1 MILWLDDVS
10 AQNRFRVGGKGSS
23 LARCRGLGLPVP
35 DGFCVTVDAFTAAIS
50 QIRDRERGPC
60 GKEPFPFPSGLEDAL
75 AAAYDRLGKPAVAV
89 RSSGVD
95 EDSESHSL
103 AGQHETLLGVR
114 GESALFDAVRACWAS
129 VWSDSAIEY
138 RRRQGITG
146 VSPIAVVVQPMVAPD
161 VSGVLF
167 TRDPVS
173 GAPGKVVINASYG
186 LGESVVSGLIV
197 PDAFVVSVNPPRV
210 VSRVLGSKK
219 TRMDVGE
226 QGVIQT
232 RVPSSERSRLC
243 LDDDQLLRL
252 VDIGMRLER
261 HYGSAQ
267 DVEWALCDGEVVLLQ
282 SRPITAQADSV
293 EPVKSIEPSIER
305 PLSARSRAESFIRAD
320 LAEHLPGPMPLDLAA
335 VHRLIKAIGQVLD
348 RAGINPPDPEALI
361 QSHSDGTI
369 RLNVSVPPQHPLRLL
384 RMPVVAVRGLRH
396 DPRRWPQEEAAVR
409 RRMNRLAKLIDRRA
423 EIDSAA
429 LMHLLDAVLDAAAHV
444 LYDRYRN
451 YLIPMALTRSLTRRL
466 AAVADP
472 RAGILEEDLYRG
484 LPYVTAKANEGVS
497 HLVDQLRRLGLVKA
511 LLELGPRRFLHDIDT
526 MLGGD
531 QFHADLNRFLTDFGA
546 RAGAPY
552 LAFSSRS
559 WRERPEDLLG
569 MISAQLRGADA
580 PQGRRAD
587 VGEVSGTAT
596 VRSIAMRLPAVL
608 RRSWY
613 RSVSRQRAMHVGRE
627 GTLYLI
633 EELFFQARR
642 IVDEISNRL
651 VARGV
656 LEAAEDILLLYE
668 DEMRRALILPPDGDL
683 LDLVEQRRRDRGRAQ
698 EAWRRSCAAEP
709 NAIEADARL
718 GDELVLRGLPS
729 AAGQATGRARVILS
743 PQDFANLGPGEILV
757 CPFTDPSWTPLFSLA
772 AGVVSEAG
780 GPLSHA
786 AIVAREYGI
795 PAVLGVGDA
804 TVQIRDGDLIV
815 VDGSA
820 GVVTAVRANSEPLQ

>member
-1 MILWLDDVS
+1 MILWLDDVG
-10 AQNRFRVGGKGSS
+10 AQNRSRVGGKGSS
-23 LARCRGLGLPVP
+23 LARCRALGLPVP
-35 DGFCVTVDAFTAAIS
+35 DGFCVTADAFTAAVS
-50 QIRDRERGPC
+50 QIRDREIGP
-60 GKEPFPFPSGLEDAL
+60 GTKPFPFPPGLEAAL
-75 AAAYDRLGKPAVAV
+75 VAAYDRLGKPAVAV

-95 EDSESHSL
+95 EDGEAHSL

-138 RRRQGITG
+138 RRRQGITD
-146 VSPIAVVVQPMVAPD
+146 VLPIAVVIQPMVAPD

-173 GAPGKVVINASYG
+173 DAPGKIVVNASYG
-186 LGESVVSGLIV
+186 LGESVVSGLVV
-197 PDAFVVSVNPPRV
+197 PDVFVASVNPPRV
-210 VSRVLGSKK
+210 VSRLLGSKE

-226 QGVIQT
+226 QGVVQT
-232 RVPSSERSRLC
+232 RVSLAERSRLC

-252 VDIGMRLER
+252 VDIGVRLER

-293 EPVKSIEPSIER
+293 GPVKSIASYIEP
-305 PLSARSRAESFIRAD
+305 PWSARSRAESFIRAD

-335 VHRLIKAIGQVLD
+335 VHRLINAVGQVLD
-348 RAGINPPDPEALI
+348 RAGINPPDPEDLI
-361 QSHSDGTI
+361 QSRSDGTI

-384 RMPVVAVRGLRH
+384 RIPVVAVRGLRH

-409 RRMNRLAKLIDRRA
+409 RRLNRLAKRIDRRA

-429 LMHLLDAVLDAAAHV
+429 LIHLLDAVLDAAAHV

-451 YLIPMALTRSLTRRL
+451 YLVPMALTRLLTRRL

-472 RAGILEEDLYRG
+472 QAGILEEDLYRG
-484 LPYVTAKANEGVS
+484 LAYVTAEANEGVS
-497 HLVDQLRRLGLVKA
+497 HLVDRLRGLGLVKA
-511 LLELGPRRFLHDIDT
+511 LLDLGPRRFLHEIDT
-526 MLGGD
+526 LPGGT
-531 QFHADLNRFLTDFGA
+531 QFHADFNRFLADFGA

-580 PQGRRAD
+580 RGRRVGDRAD
-587 VGEVSGTAT
+587 SGVAT
-596 VRSIAMRLPAVL
+596 VRSVAMRLPAVL

-613 RSVSRQRAMHVGRE
+613 RSVLRQRAMHVGRE

-642 IVDEISNRL
+642 ITDEIGRRL
-651 VARGV
+651 VARGA
-656 LEAAEDILLLYE
+656 LETAEDILLLYA

-683 LDLVEQRRRDRGRAQ
+683 LDLVEQRRRDRSHAQ
-698 EAWRRSCAAEP
+698 EVWRRSCTAKP
-709 NAIEADARL
+709 NAVRAEARL
-718 GDELVLRGLPS
+718 GDELVLHGLPS
-729 AAGQATGRARVILS
+729 AAGQATGRARVVLS
-743 PQDFANLGPGEILV
+743 PQDFVNLGPGEILV

-772 AGVVSEAG
+772 AGVVAEAG

-820 GVVTAVRANSEPLQ
+820 GAVTRARANSEPLQ